1 MSGCVFFKLIIT
13 AWVTI
18 EKFWARSGQEL
29 AEKWARTFTN
39 FDRGAVDFWH
49 MGVQVSR
56 INIQVYSESV
66 LEIFACFTVKTYLQE
81 KYKCIYLSQR

>member
-13 AWVTI
+13 VWVTI

-29 AEKWARTFTN
+29 GKKWARTFTN
-39 FDRGAVDFWH
+39 FERGTVDFWH

-56 INIQVYSESV
+56 INIEVYGESI
-66 LEIFACFTVKTYLQE
+66 LEIFTCFTVKTYLQE
-81 KYKCIYLSQR
+81 KYKCINLSQR